1 MEEVKLNGRPLN
13 EYGVMML
20 AGSYNSL
27 LTPPQLKEWVTNIP
41 VDADGTEYIVPD
53 TSYVQER
60 SVSLI
65 FGIKGETKEDFLD
78 KYQQFIDVLQSGIID
93 LYVPD
98 LGRYY
103 YLKYEGCTTF
113 DHYNLTACK
122 IAVKFTEPNPKKIE

>member
-41 VDADGTEYIVPD
+41 IDADGTEYIEPE

-122 IAVKFTEPNPKKIE
+122 IAVKFTEPNPKKIG

>member
-41 VDADGTEYIVPD
+41 IDADGTEYIEPE

-78 KYQQFIDVLQSGIID
+78 KYQQFIDVLQSGIIN

-122 IAVKFTEPNPKKIE
+122 IAVKFTEPNPKKIR

>member
-1 MEEVKLNGRPLN
+1 MAEITINDSPLS
-13 EYGVMML
+13 EYGAMML

-41 VDADGTEYIVPD
+41 VDGDGTEYIEPG
-53 TSYVQER
+53 TSYVKER

-78 KYQQFIDVLQSGIID
+78 KYQQFIDVLQSGIVD

-98 LGRYY
+98 LGRHYH
-103 YLKYEGCTTF
+103 LKYEDCTTF
-113 DHYNLTACK
+113 DHYSLLACK
-122 IAVKFTEPNPKKIE
+122 IAVKFIEPNPKKTE

>member
-1 MEEVKLNGRPLN
+1 MEEVKLNGRQLN

-41 VDADGTEYIVPD
+41 VDGDGTEYIVPE

-65 FGIKGETKEDFLD
+65 FGIKGETRADFLK
-78 KYQQFIDVLQSGIID
+78 KYMGFINVLQSGIID
-93 LYVPD
+93 LFVPD
-98 LGRYY
+98 LGRHYH
-103 YLKYEGCTTF
+103 LKYEGCTTF

-122 IAVKFTEPNPKKIE
+122 IAVKFTEPNPKKTE

>member
-1 MEEVKLNGRPLN
+1 MEEVKLNGILLSK
-13 EYGVMML
+13 YGVMML

-27 LTPPQLKEWVTNIP
+27 LTPPQLKEWVTNTPI
-41 VDADGTEYIVPD
+41 DADGTEYIEPE

-65 FGIKGETKEDFLD
+65 FGIKGETRADFLE
-78 KYQQFIDVLQSGIID
+78 KYRGFINVLQSGIVD

-98 LGRYY
+98 LERHFF
-103 YLKYEGCTTF
+103 LKYENCTSY

-122 IAVKFTEPNPKKIE
+122 IVVKFTEPNPKKIG

>member
-41 VDADGTEYIVPD
+41 IDADGTEYIEPE

-65 FGIKGETKEDFLD
+65 FGIKGGTKEDFLD
-78 KYQQFIDVLQSGIID
+78 KYQQFIGVLQSGIID

-122 IAVKFTEPNPKKIE
+122 IAVKFTEPNPKKIR

>member
-41 VDADGTEYIVPD
+41 VDGDGTEYIVPE
-53 TSYVQER
+53 TLYVQER

-65 FGIKGETKEDFLD
+65 FGIKGETRADFLK
-78 KYQQFIDVLQSGIID
+78 KYRGFINVLQSGIID
-93 LYVPD
+93 LFVPD
-98 LGRYY
+98 LESHY
-103 YLKYEGCTTF
+103 YLKYENCTSY

-122 IAVKFTEPNPKKIE
+122 IAVKFTEPNPKKIG

>member
-41 VDADGTEYIVPD
+41 IDADGTEYIEPE

-78 KYQQFIDVLQSGIID
+78 KYQQFIDVLQSGIIN

-122 IAVKFTEPNPKKIE
+122 IAVKFTEPNPKKIG

>member
-1 MEEVKLNGRPLN
+1 MEEVRLNGRPLN

-41 VDADGTEYIVPD
+41 IDADGTEYIEPE

-65 FGIKGETKEDFLD
+65 FGIKGETRADFLD

-122 IAVKFTEPNPKKIE
+122 IAVKFTEPNPKKIR

>member
-1 MEEVKLNGRPLN
+1 MAEITINKSQLSK
-13 EYGVMML
+13 YGAMML

-41 VDADGTEYIVPD
+41 VDGDGTEYIEPD

-65 FGIKGETKEDFLD
+65 FGIKGETKEDFLN
-78 KYQQFIDVLQSGIID
+78 KYQQFIVELQSGIID

-98 LGRYY
+98 LGRHYH
-103 YLKYEGCTTF
+103 LKYEGCTTF

>member
-1 MEEVKLNGRPLN
+1 
-13 EYGVMML
+13 ML

-41 VDADGTEYIVPD
+41 VDGDGTEYIVPG

-65 FGIKGETKEDFLD
+65 FGIKGETKEDFLY
-78 KYQQFIDVLQSGIID
+78 KYQQFIDELQSGIIKLD
-93 LYVPD
+93 VPD
-98 LGRYY
+98 LGRLY

-122 IAVKFTEPNPKKIE
+122 IAVKFTEPNPKKRE

>member
-41 VDADGTEYIVPD
+41 IDADGTEYIEPE

-122 IAVKFTEPNPKKIE
+122 IAVKFTEPNPKKIR